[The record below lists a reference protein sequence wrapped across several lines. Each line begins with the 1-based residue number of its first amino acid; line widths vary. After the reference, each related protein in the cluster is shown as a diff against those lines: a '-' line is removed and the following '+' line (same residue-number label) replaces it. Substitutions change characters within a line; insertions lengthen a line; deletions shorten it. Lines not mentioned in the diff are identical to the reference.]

1 MIKDYYFPLCWRV
14 IAIEFS
20 SCGERLYCSPNKDIR
35 LSCSIEPRRRSS
47 GTMLAVYSGNMAV
60 SAGLCGVRKAR
71 LFDCEKL
78 PLWVG
83 DGSRPPDLVSVETD
97 ERSREWAG
105 KCAKES
111 VNISPLWR
119 RGVRAGGW
127 IMDGG
132 GRSDKGRDY
141 LGTCY
146 NSTTHTQPL
155 QPGCHG
161 LLWMV
166 EQRAGLPPIQPDP
179 LSELSNKDYNTQLS
193 EAQRPGT
200 WN

>member
-1 MIKDYYFPLCWRV
+1 M
-14 IAIEFS
+14 
-20 SCGERLYCSPNKDIR
+20 
-35 LSCSIEPRRRSS
+35 
-47 GTMLAVYSGNMAV
+47 
-60 SAGLCGVRKAR
+60 RKAR

-97 ERSREWAG
+97 ERSQNEQEDVQ
-105 KCAKES
+105 KES
-111 VNISPLWR
+111 VNISQLWR
-119 RGVRAGGW
+119 MGGCW
-127 IMDGG
+127 IMEEGG
-132 GRSDKGRDY
+132 QSDKSRDY

-155 QPGCHG
+155 QPRCHG

-179 LSELSNKDYNTQLS
+179 LSELANKDYNTQLS
-193 EAQRPGT
+193 QAQ
-200 WN
+200 